1 MRKRKF
7 ITKNHNKKK
16 LVINLALI
24 LLIVMGIGYSS
35 LFTQLGITGTI
46 NVDKVEIPAS
56 NLTYDNTNSEVDCD
70 DTQCMIDYIN
80 DLLG

>member
-1 MRKRKF
+1 MSKRKF
-7 ITKNHNKKK
+7 INKNHNIRK
-16 LVINLALI
+16 LVINLTLL
-24 LLIVMGIGYSS
+24 LLIVMGIGYST
-35 LFTQLGITGTI
+35 LFTQLAITGTM
-46 NVDKVEIPAS
+46 NVNKVEIPAV